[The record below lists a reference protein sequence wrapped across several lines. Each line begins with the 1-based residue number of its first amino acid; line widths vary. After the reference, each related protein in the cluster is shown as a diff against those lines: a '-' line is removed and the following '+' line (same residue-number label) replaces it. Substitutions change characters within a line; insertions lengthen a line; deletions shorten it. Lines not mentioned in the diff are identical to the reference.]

1 MCRVYFI
8 SDSVGSVK
16 IGKADNVVKR
26 VKELQTA
33 SSEHLK
39 LLGTITCSDSSNAH
53 NVEKLLHSVLQK
65 QHKRG
70 EWFNLTENHS
80 LRIIKSFENVKVSF
94 EEKVKNTNLPN
105 FTKVGNG
112 KMNKHGIQSLDFLQE
127 VMDMTKAEQL
137 VIATIKNLYEWDNVT
152 GEVHIPLSRMFDK
165 QKTKT
170 FLKGFGLLKKK
181 DLVRR
186 TKTGHYMINPNAVFL
201 QSYEEGLKLW
211 NKSENT

>member
-1 MCRVYFI
+1 M
-8 SDSVGSVK
+8 SNS
-16 IGKADNVVKR
+16 DNVKLSIHLD
-26 VKELQTA
+26 KG
-33 SSEHLK
+33 EHLV
-39 LLGTITCSDSSNAH
+39 A
-53 NVEKLLHSVLQK
+53 
-65 QHKRG
+65 R
-70 EWFNLTENHS
+70 
-80 LRIIKSFENVKVSF
+80 
-94 EEKVKNTNLPN
+94 KVKSSKNPN

-137 VIATIKNLYEWDNVT
+137 VIATIKNLYEWDSVT
-152 GEVHIPLSRMFDK
+152 GEVHVPLSKMFDK

-170 FLKGFGLLKKK
+170 FLKGFGILKKK